1 MCVDQHAAD
10 ERIRTEALATELAQT
25 VYESDRYLAAQVSRT
40 ITSTRGGGKGEGKA
54 GARKYRRR
62 VGGGG
67 GGGAPV
73 AFAREAMVMP
83 AVIEDLSPSE
93 LSGLER
99 HRQLLEQWGFT
110 FTFAAELQSQT
121 AGGGSGGSGGS
132 RRRFGKGVRRRNGSG
147 KELEEYDGAA
157 EDDDEE
163 EAIVVHIHSL
173 PLIFG
178 VRLSPGDLRSFVAEL
193 GSGPIVNG
201 ANIPAHR
208 RPKPAAAMHVINYKA
223 CRGAIKFGDAIT
235 DEAAVRLVGRLAL
248 CMYPFQCAHGRP
260 TVVPLADLSKA

>member
-1 MCVDQHAAD
+1 
-10 ERIRTEALATELAQT
+10 
-25 VYESDRYLAAQVSRT
+25 
-40 ITSTRGGGKGEGKA
+40 
-54 GARKYRRR
+54 
-62 VGGGG
+62 
-67 GGGAPV
+67 
-73 AFAREAMVMP
+73 MP

-132 RRRFGKGVRRRNGSG
+132 RRRFGKGVRRQHPQHGRRRNGSG
-147 KELEEYDGAA
+147 GEFEEYSGTA
-157 EDDDEE
+157 EDEEEE

-248 CMYPFQCAHGRP
+248 CTYPFQCAHGRP